1 MGEAF
6 LWGPRSVGQR
16 LAVSWFC
23 GSRTQR
29 DRTKK
34 QTLNDRPMGPI
45 KHLCWAECWGFLE
58 PEAQGS
64 SPWSK
69 QCFETEKKS
78 TFY

>member
-6 LWGPRSVGQR
+6 LWGLRSVGQR

-23 GSRTQR
+23 GSRTQC

-34 QTLNDRPMGPI
+34 QTLNDRPMDPI